1 MFQILPN
8 LISQK
13 LFQVSWNTIQLA
25 IFRFQNLKRSF
36 RFRCKIKCFFFTY
49 ILFILINGF
58 PLHAVDVRI
67 GDLVKISGTRD
78 NQITGYGLVVGLPGT
93 GDTRSPLTGES
104 LQNYLNNLGVD
115 SKIKIKDTRNV
126 ASVIVSANVPIWTQ
140 IGDKIDVTVSSIGDA
155 RSLEGGV
162 LLQSPMKAGNGTII
176 AVASGNLQFG
186 SGDESGKRAGSSKR
200 NQGKNAGMVQSGAI
214 IEREIKIV
222 KATTVKIESDTPLT
236 DPVPDEK
243 EKENQRE
250 KLRIQLLNPSYSTLN
265 SILEKLESEFGDL
278 DLQPVV
284 LSKKEFEISL
294 PRNSSPTSFLAT
306 LENLKVEP
314 ETPAR
319 VVINEKSGILVM
331 GGNLAV
337 DEVAISKQGLNLKS
351 ESKGKS
357 KYFWSDTNDKQESVF
372 YVKKTNNVKSLVDEL
387 NRIGA
392 STKDIISILQSLKQS
407 GSLHAEVIV
416 Q

>member
-1 MFQILPN
+1 MTKFRRNNNHKSKPKFIKFSY
-8 LISQK
+8 LIIA
-13 LFQVSWNTIQLA
+13 F
-25 IFRFQNLKRSF
+25 
-36 RFRCKIKCFFFTY
+36 
-49 ILFILINGF
+49 ILFSFNQVF
-58 PLHAVDVRI
+58 AVNVRI

-93 GDTRSPLTGES
+93 GDSRSPLTGES

-126 ASVIVSANVPIWTQ
+126 ASVIISANVPIWSQ

-186 SGDESGKRAGSSKR
+186 STDDSGKRAGNSKR
-200 NQGKNAGMVQSGAI
+200 NQGKNAGLIQSGAI

-222 KATTVKIESDTPLT
+222 KPVQIESDQPAT
-236 DPVPDEK
+236 DINIEEK
-243 EKENQRE
+243 EKEIQRE

-265 SILEKLESEFGDL
+265 SILEKLESEFSEL

-284 LSKKEFEISL
+284 ISKREFEINL
-294 PRNSSPTSFLAT
+294 PSNSSPTAFLAT

-319 VVINEKSGILVM
+319 VVINEKSGTLVM

-392 STKDIISILQSLKQS
+392 STKEIIAILQSLKQS

>member
-1 MFQILPN
+1 MF
-8 LISQK
+8 K
-13 LFQVSWNTIQLA
+13 KFSWGHGVIVALA
-25 IFRFQNLKRSF
+25 SF
-36 RFRCKIKCFFFTY
+36 IAF
-49 ILFILINGF
+49 ILFSFNQVF
-58 PLHAVDVRI
+58 AVNVRI

-78 NQITGYGLVVGLPGT
+78 NQITGFGLVVGLPGT
-93 GDTRSPLTGES
+93 GDSRSPLTGES

-126 ASVIVSANVPIWTQ
+126 ASVIISANVPIWSQ

-186 SGDESGKRAGSSKR
+186 STDDSGKRAGNSKR
-200 NQGKNAGMVQSGAI
+200 NQGKNAGLIQSGAI

-222 KATTVKIESDTPLT
+222 KPVQIESDQPAT
-236 DPVPDEK
+236 DINIEEK
-243 EKENQRE
+243 EKEIQRE

-265 SILEKLESEFGDL
+265 SILEKLESEFSEL

-284 LSKKEFEISL
+284 ISKREFEINL
-294 PRNSSPTSFLAT
+294 PSNSSPTAFLAT

-319 VVINEKSGILVM
+319 VVINEKSGTLVM

-357 KYFWSDTNDKQESVF
+357 KYFWSDTNDKQESLF

-392 STKDIISILQSLKQS
+392 STKDIIAILQSLKQS